1 VSNPPGPPGPKF
13 SKGITGAVSK
23 QTRNET
29 RATSSPRCLEH
40 RSWFACKMVAAER
53 QRAAVAPI
61 KHLKRLTNLR
71 RLWLINTQVTHNG
84 AEKLRQALP
93 ECRIDYY
100 P

>member
-1 VSNPPGPPGPKF
+1 
-13 SKGITGAVSK
+13 
-23 QTRNET
+23 
-29 RATSSPRCLEH
+29 
-40 RSWFACKMVAAER
+40 MVAAER